1 VPIDPTLGLRIAID
15 TFWYNLLLNLAGL
28 HWGLLRGFIMMGY
41 IVEVINRWLA
51 QNAFSPLIQMTSDT
65 LQVAVGLA
73 FLVALFVLG
82 ITYLLAAIIRL
93 DVVSPRSAIVW
104 YIAGS
109 LFFAVGPSLYQG
121 MNDFRMTIA
130 EGFYLSALN
139 GLQGSV
145 GGAFGS
151 LGQVRSADLG
161 IGAICDHLGVYLPG
175 ATSAGR
181 IDGLDVALAYVRADG
196 PDVMGYPQPF
206 FSPGCPTHLF
216 HPLTGAYV
224 SPLPQEWYF
233 PGSYF
238 DVAQGPPLAFDTMT
252 DAQRAASIAIASS
265 SQGRLLTAW
274 PLVLFGVVEQLVYLL
289 ITIAQGLTFVSF
301 GVAILFAF
309 FKRTEAIANS
319 IVNQWI
325 ELIVQTVIIA
335 LIQALVVALFLA
347 GTTAGNG
354 MVVLGIGLVCLVF
367 MLITLWSGIKAVW
380 NSFNRLFGAFNQ
392 AAGGTILTPAQA
404 GSAAATAGLVAAG
417 GAVAIGSS
425 SLAGMT
431 AMDMGATRAQTA
443 GLTLGGV
450 TPLTSAARTLAYLPG
465 VRNTALGEAAE
476 QFVEGATTR
485 RVAGPV
491 LGMML
496 LTDRDPGAADYDDK
510 GRVIGR
516 PMLVPAV
523 GDLLDG
529 WTLPRGAKRKRGAL
543 PPDDEL
549 FEDEDGNLLSTF
561 TPSRSRRMGTFTPV
575 ATQPEGD
582 VANRSERER
591 QKSEYAAEMQGEEME
606 QHISETLR
614 ANKTQGTTDSATPSR
629 LDQVATRLES
639 GAEALAN
646 AARMQALVGQLK
658 VGGTENVAGV
668 LGDVLR
674 GLKIEQPGATG
685 IDNFA
690 LAERMAR
697 ALGVTPSGDSPV
709 IQQDL
714 ARFGLFADQALRLGV
729 DGAQAETVIRE
740 VKADGKLTDETR
752 TVLVEQVR
760 TEHGVSTATAENE
773 VGQLERAAR
782 LLPES
787 ITAFGVMNVPAVTV
801 DVQPQINVQ
810 VKGDESDDVQADAMR
825 QAAALAGS
833 GSVMGGQA

>member
-1 VPIDPTLGLRIAID
+1 
-15 TFWYNLLLNLAGL
+15 
-28 HWGLLRGFIMMGY
+28 
-41 IVEVINRWLA
+41 
-51 QNAFSPLIQMTSDT
+51 
-65 LQVAVGLA
+65 
-73 FLVALFVLG
+73 
-82 ITYLLAAIIRL
+82 
-93 DVVSPRSAIVW
+93 
-104 YIAGS
+104 
-109 LFFAVGPSLYQG
+109 
-121 MNDFRMTIA
+121 
-130 EGFYLSALN
+130 
-139 GLQGSV
+139 
-145 GGAFGS
+145 
-151 LGQVRSADLG
+151 
-161 IGAICDHLGVYLPG
+161 
-175 ATSAGR
+175 
-181 IDGLDVALAYVRADG
+181 
-196 PDVMGYPQPF
+196 
-206 FSPGCPTHLF
+206 
-216 HPLTGAYV
+216 
-224 SPLPQEWYF
+224 
-233 PGSYF
+233 
-238 DVAQGPPLAFDTMT
+238 MT

-289 ITIAQGLTFVSF
+289 ITIAQGLTFISF

-404 GSAAATAGLVAAG
+404 GGAAATAGLVAAG

-485 RVAGPV
+485 RLAGPV

-496 LTDRDPGAADYDDK
+496 LTDRDPGAADYDEK

-523 GDLLDG
+523 GEALEG

-549 FEDEDGNLLSTF
+549 FEDEDGNLVSTF
-561 TPSRSRRMGTFTPV
+561 TPSRPRRMGTFTPV
-575 ATQPEGD
+575 AQPEGD
-582 VANRSERER
+582 DVTRSERQR

-606 QHISETLR
+606 QHVSETLR
-614 ANKTQGTTDSATPSR
+614 ANQTPNTGDGAGASR
-629 LDQVATRLES
+629 LDQAATRLES
-639 GAEALAN
+639 GAETLAN
-646 AARMQALVGQLK
+646 AAQTQALIGQLK
-658 VGGTENVAGV
+658 VGGTDNVAGV

-685 IDNFA
+685 IGNFA

-697 ALGVTPSGDSPV
+697 ALGVTPNGDSPV

-714 ARFGLFADQALRLGV
+714 ARFGLFADGALRLGV
-729 DGAQAETVIRE
+729 NGTQAETVIRE
-740 VKADGKLTDETR
+740 VKADGSLSDETR
-752 TVLVEQVR
+752 AGLIEQVR
-760 TEHGVSTATAENE
+760 TERGVSTATAENE
-773 VGQLERAAR
+773 VGQLERSAR

-801 DVQPQINVQ
+801 DVQPQIDVQ
-810 VKGDESDDVQADAMR
+810 MNAGESDDVQADAMR
-825 QAAALAGS
+825 QASALAGS

>member
-1 VPIDPTLGLRIAID
+1 MPIDPTLGLRIAID
-15 TFWYNLLLNLAGL
+15 SFWYNLLLNLAGL

-51 QNAFSPLIQMTSDT
+51 QNAFSPLIQMTNET
-65 LQVAVGLA
+65 LEVAVGLA
-73 FLVALFVLG
+73 FVVALFVLG

-93 DVVSPRSAIVW
+93 DVVSPRSAIIW

-121 MNDFRMTIA
+121 MNDFRMTVA

-145 GGAFGS
+145 GGTFGS
-151 LGQVRSADLG
+151 LSQVQSADLG

-175 ATSAGR
+175 ATGAER
-181 IDGLDVALAYVRADG
+181 IDGLDVALAYLRADG

-206 FSPGCPTHLF
+206 FSPGCPPHLYN
-216 HPLTGAYV
+216 PLTGAYV
-224 SPLPQEWYF
+224 SPIPQEWYF

-252 DAQRAASIAIASS
+252 DAQRAASLAVASS

-274 PLVLFGVVEQLVYLL
+274 PLVLFGVVEQLVFLL
-289 ITIAQGLTFVSF
+289 ITIAQGLTFISF

-309 FKRTEAIANS
+309 FKRTESIANS

-347 GTTAGNG
+347 GTAAGNG
-354 MVVLGIGLVCLVF
+354 MVVLGVGLICLVF
-367 MLITLWSGIKAVW
+367 MLITLWSGVKAVW
-380 NSFNRLFGAFNQ
+380 NSFNRLFSAFSQ
-392 AAGGTILTPAQA
+392 AAGGTIITPAQA
-404 GSAAATAGLVAAG
+404 GSAAATAGVMAAG
-417 GAVAIGSS
+417 GALAIGSS

-476 QFVEGATTR
+476 QFLEGATTR

-496 LTDRDPGAADYDDK
+496 LTDRDPASADYDDK
-510 GRVIGR
+510 GRVVGR

-543 PPDDEL
+543 QPDDEL
-549 FEDEDGNLLSTF
+549 FEDEDGNLVSTF
-561 TPSRSRRMGTFTPV
+561 TPSRARRMGTFTPV
-575 ATQPEGD
+575 ATQPEDD
-582 VANRSERER
+582 VTSRERER

-614 ANKTQGTTDSATPSR
+614 ADKTQGTADSATTSR

-646 AARMQALVGQLK
+646 AARTQSLVGQLK
-658 VGGTENVAGV
+658 VGGSENVAGV

-674 GLKIEQPGATG
+674 GLKIEQPGATS

-690 LAERMAR
+690 VAERMAR
-697 ALGVTPSGDSPV
+697 ALGVTPSGSDPV

-729 DGAQAETVIRE
+729 NGSQAEAVIRE
-740 VKADGKLTDETR
+740 VKADGNLSDETR

-760 TEHGVSTATAENE
+760 NEQGVSTATAENE

-787 ITAFGVMNVPAVTV
+787 ITAFGMMNVPAVTV
-801 DVQPQINVQ
+801 DVQPQIDVQ
-810 VKGDESDDVQADAMR
+810 VNSDENNDEQAEPMR
-825 QAAALAGS
+825 QTAALAGS

>member
-1 VPIDPTLGLRIAID
+1 MPIDPTLGLRIAID
-15 TFWYNLLLNLAGL
+15 SFWYNLLLNLAGL

-51 QNAFSPLIQMTSDT
+51 QNAFSPLIQMTNDT
-65 LQVAVGLA
+65 LEVAVGLA

-109 LFFAVGPSLYQG
+109 MFFAVGPSLYQG
-121 MNDFRMTIA
+121 MNDFRMTVA

-145 GGAFGS
+145 GGTFGS
-151 LGQVRSADLG
+151 LSQVQSADLG
-161 IGAICDHLGVYLPG
+161 IGTICDHLGVYLPG
-175 ATSAGR
+175 ATDAGR
-181 IDGLDVALAYVRADG
+181 IDGLDVALAYLRADG

-206 FSPGCPTHLF
+206 YSPGCPTHLYN
-216 HPLTGAYV
+216 PLTGAYV
-224 SPLPQEWYF
+224 SPIPQEWYF

-238 DVAQGPPLAFDTMT
+238 DVAQGPALSFDIMT
-252 DAQRAASIAIASS
+252 DAQRAASIALASS

-274 PLVLFGVVEQLVYLL
+274 PLVLFGVVEQLVFLL
-289 ITIAQGLTFVSF
+289 ITIAQGLTFISF

-347 GTTAGNG
+347 GTAAGNG
-354 MVVLGIGLVCLVF
+354 MVVLGVGLICLVF
-367 MLITLWSGIKAVW
+367 MLITLWSGVKAVW
-380 NSFNRLFGAFNQ
+380 NSFNRLFSAFSQ
-392 AAGGTILTPAQA
+392 AAGGTIITPAQA
-404 GSAAATAGLVAAG
+404 GSAAATAGVMAAG
-417 GAVAIGSS
+417 GALAIGSS

-431 AMDMGATRAQTA
+431 AMDMGVTRAQTA
-443 GLTLGGV
+443 GLTFGGV

-510 GRVIGR
+510 GRVVGR
-516 PMLVPAV
+516 PMLVPAI
-523 GDLLDG
+523 GEMLDG
-529 WTLPRGAKRKRGAL
+529 WTLPRGAKRKRGTL
-543 PPDDEL
+543 PSEDEL
-549 FEDEDGNLLSTF
+549 FEDEDGNLVSTF
-561 TPSRSRRMGTFTPV
+561 TPSRPRRMGTFTPV
-575 ATQPEGD
+575 AQPED
-582 VANRSERER
+582 DSTSREHER

-614 ANKTQGTTDSATPSR
+614 TDKTGGATDSTTASR
-629 LDQVATRLES
+629 LDQAATRLEG

-646 AARMQALVGQLK
+646 AARTQALVGQLK
-658 VGGTENVAGV
+658 VGGAENVAGV

-690 LAERMAR
+690 LAERMGR
-697 ALGVTPSGDSPV
+697 AMGVTPSGDSPV

-729 DGAQAETVIRE
+729 NGSQAETVIRQ
-740 VKADGKLTDETR
+740 VKADGKLSDETR

-760 TEHGVSTATAENE
+760 SERGVSTATAENE

-787 ITAFGVMNVPAVTV
+787 ITAFGVMNVPAVTI
-801 DVQPQINVQ
+801 DVQPQIDVQ
-810 VKGDESDDVQADAMR
+810 VNNDDSDDAQAGAMR
-825 QAAALAGS
+825 QATAFAGS

>member
-1 VPIDPTLGLRIAID
+1 MPIDPTLGLRIAID

-28 HWGLLRGFIMMGY
+28 HWGLLRGFVMMGY

-65 LQVAVGLA
+65 LEVAVGLA

-93 DVVSPRSAIVW
+93 DVVSPRSAIIW

-145 GGAFGS
+145 GGTFGS
-151 LGQVRSADLG
+151 LGQVQSADLG

-175 ATSAGR
+175 ATGAGR

-206 FSPGCPTHLF
+206 FSPGCPTHLL

-289 ITIAQGLTFVSF
+289 ITIAQGLTFISF

-404 GSAAATAGLVAAG
+404 GSAAATAGVMAAG
-417 GAVAIGSS
+417 GALAIGSS

-450 TPLTSAARTLAYLPG
+450 TPLTSAARTLTYLPG

-496 LTDRDPGAADYDDK
+496 LTDRDPGAADYDEK

-523 GDLLDG
+523 GEALEG

-549 FEDEDGNLLSTF
+549 FEDEDGNLVSTF

-575 ATQPEGD
+575 ATQPED
-582 VANRSERER
+582 DATSRER

-614 ANKTQGTTDSATPSR
+614 AIGTPNTGDGTSTSR
-629 LDQVATRLES
+629 LDQAATRLES

-646 AARMQALVGQLK
+646 AARTQALVGQLK
-658 VGGTENVAGV
+658 VSGTDNVAGV

-674 GLKIEQPGATG
+674 GLKIEQPGAIG

-697 ALGVTPSGDSPV
+697 ALGVTPSGDSLI

-729 DGAQAETVIRE
+729 GGTQAEAVIRE
-740 VKADGKLTDETR
+740 VKAEGSLSDATR
-752 TVLVEQVR
+752 AVLVEQVR
-760 TEHGVSTATAENE
+760 TERGVSTATAENE

-782 LLPES
+782 LQPES
-787 ITAFGVMNVPAVTV
+787 ITAFGVMNVPAVMV
-801 DVQPQINVQ
+801 DVQPQVDVQ
-810 VKGDESDDVQADAMR
+810 VNNGESDDAQADAMR

>member
-1 VPIDPTLGLRIAID
+1 MPIDPTLGLRIAID
-15 TFWYNLLLNLAGL
+15 SFWYNLLLNLAGL

-51 QNAFSPLIQMTSDT
+51 QNAFSPLIQMTNDT
-65 LQVAVGLA
+65 LEVAVGLA
-73 FLVALFVLG
+73 FVVALFVLG

-93 DVVSPRSAIVW
+93 DVVSPRSAILW

-121 MNDFRMTIA
+121 MNDFRMTVA

-145 GGAFGS
+145 GGTFGS
-151 LGQVRSADLG
+151 LSQVQSADLG

-175 ATSAGR
+175 ATGAGR
-181 IDGLDVALAYVRADG
+181 IDGLDVALAYLRADG

-206 FSPGCPTHLF
+206 FSPGCPPHF
-216 HPLTGAYV
+216 FNPLTGAYV
-224 SPLPQEWYF
+224 SPIPQEWYF

-238 DVAQGPPLAFDTMT
+238 DVNQGAALSFDILT
-252 DAQRAASIAIASS
+252 DAERAASIAVASS

-274 PLVLFGVVEQLVYLL
+274 PLVLFGVVEQLVFLL
-289 ITIAQGLTFVSF
+289 ITIAQGLTFISF

-347 GTTAGNG
+347 GTAAGNG
-354 MVVLGIGLVCLVF
+354 MVVLGVGLICLVF
-367 MLITLWSGIKAVW
+367 MLITLWSGVKAVW
-380 NSFNRLFGAFNQ
+380 NSFNRLFSAFSQ

-404 GSAAATAGLVAAG
+404 GGAAGTAGVMAAG

-443 GLTLGGV
+443 GLTLGSV

-476 QFVEGATTR
+476 QFLEGATTR

-496 LTDRDPGAADYDDK
+496 LSDRDPGAADYDDK
-510 GRVIGR
+510 GRMIGR

-523 GDLLDG
+523 GEMLEG
-529 WTLPRGAKRKRGAL
+529 WTLPREAKRKPGAQ
-543 PPDDEL
+543 PPEDDL
-549 FEDEDGNLLSTF
+549 FVDEAGDIVSTF
-561 TPSRSRRMGTFTPV
+561 TPSRPRRMGTFTPV
-575 ATQPEGD
+575 AQPDDEATSRD
-582 VANRSERER
+582 RER

-606 QHISETLR
+606 QHISDTLR
-614 ANKTQGTTDSATPSR
+614 ANPTPNLGDGASASR

-639 GAEALAN
+639 GAEALAT
-646 AARMQALVGQLK
+646 AARSQTLVGQLK
-658 VGGTENVAGV
+658 VGGTDNVAGV

-697 ALGVTPSGDSPV
+697 AMGVTPSGNSPV

-729 DGAQAETVIRE
+729 NGSQAETVIRE
-740 VKADGKLTDETR
+740 VKADGKLSDKTR

-760 TEHGVSTATAENE
+760 SERGVSAATAEHE
-773 VGQLERAAR
+773 VAGLERAAR

-810 VKGDESDDVQADAMR
+810 VNNEESDNSDAMR
-825 QAAALAGS
+825 QAPALAGS

>member
-1 VPIDPTLGLRIAID
+1 MPIDPTLGLRIAID
-15 TFWYNLLLNLAGL
+15 GFWYNLLLNLAGL

-51 QNAFSPLIQMTSDT
+51 QNAFSPLIQMTNDT
-65 LQVAVGLA
+65 LEVAVGLA
-73 FLVALFVLG
+73 FVVALFVLG

-93 DVVSPRSAIVW
+93 DVVSPRSAIIW

-121 MNDFRMTIA
+121 MNDFRMTVA
-130 EGFYLSALN
+130 EGFYLSALS

-145 GGAFGS
+145 GGTFGS
-151 LGQVRSADLG
+151 LAQVQSADLG

-175 ATSAGR
+175 ATGAGR
-181 IDGLDVALAYVRADG
+181 IDGLDVALAYLRADG

-206 FSPGCPTHLF
+206 YSPGCPTHLF
-216 HPLTGAYV
+216 NPLTGAYV
-224 SPLPQEWYF
+224 SPIPQEWHF

-238 DVAQGPPLAFDTMT
+238 DVNQGAALSFDTMT
-252 DAQRAASIAIASS
+252 DAQRAASLAVASS

-274 PLVLFGVVEQLVYLL
+274 PLVLFGVVEQLVFLL
-289 ITIAQGLTFVSF
+289 ITIAQGLTFISF

-354 MVVLGIGLVCLVF
+354 MVVLGVGLICLVF
-367 MLITLWSGIKAVW
+367 MLITLWSGVKAVW
-380 NSFNRLFGAFNQ
+380 NSFNRLFSAFSQ
-392 AAGGTILTPAQA
+392 AAGGTIITPAQA
-404 GSAAATAGLVAAG
+404 GSAAATAGVMAAG

-476 QFVEGATTR
+476 QFLEGATTR
-485 RVAGPV
+485 RVAGPA

-496 LTDRDPGAADYDDK
+496 MTDRDPASADYDDK
-510 GRVIGR
+510 GRVVGR

-529 WTLPRGAKRKRGAL
+529 WTLPRGAKRKRGVL

-549 FEDEDGNLLSTF
+549 FEDEDGTLVSTF

-575 ATQPEGD
+575 ATQPED
-582 VANRSERER
+582 DDRDR

-614 ANKTQGTTDSATPSR
+614 ANPTPNTGDGTSASR
-629 LDQVATRLES
+629 LDQAATRLES

-646 AARMQALVGQLK
+646 AARTQSLVGQLK
-658 VGGTENVAGV
+658 VGGSENVAGV

-674 GLKIEQPGATG
+674 GLKIEQPNTQG

-697 ALGVTPSGDSPV
+697 AMGVTPSGNEPV

-714 ARFGLFADQALRLGV
+714 ARFGLFADQALQLGV
-729 DGAQAETVIRE
+729 NGSQAEAVIRE
-740 VKADGKLTDETR
+740 VKADGTLSDETR

-760 TEHGVSTATAENE
+760 NEQGVSTATAENE

-782 LLPES
+782 LLPEN
-787 ITAFGVMNVPAVTV
+787 ITAFGMMNVPAVTV
-801 DVQPQINVQ
+801 DVQPQIDVQ
-810 VKGDESDDVQADAMR
+810 VNSDESDDAQADAMR
-825 QAAALAGS
+825 SAAALAGS

>member
-1 VPIDPTLGLRIAID
+1 MPIDPTLGLRIAID

-65 LQVAVGLA
+65 LEVAVGLA

-121 MNDFRMTIA
+121 MNDFRMTVA

-151 LGQVRSADLG
+151 LGQVQSADLG

-175 ATSAGR
+175 ATGAGR

-216 HPLTGAYV
+216 HPLTGAYI

-289 ITIAQGLTFVSF
+289 ITIAQGLTFISF

-380 NSFNRLFGAFNQ
+380 NSFNRLFGAFSQ

-404 GSAAATAGLVAAG
+404 GSAAATAGVMAAG

-443 GLTLGGV
+443 GLTLGGI
-450 TPLTSAARTLAYLPG
+450 TPLTSAARTLTYLPG

-523 GDLLDG
+523 GEALEG
-529 WTLPRGAKRKRGAL
+529 WTLPRGAKRKRGGL

-549 FEDEDGNLLSTF
+549 FEDEDGNLVSTF
-561 TPSRSRRMGTFTPV
+561 TPSRSHRMGTFTPV
-575 ATQPEGD
+575 ATQPED
-582 VANRSERER
+582 DATSRER
-591 QKSEYAAEMQGEEME
+591 QKNEYAAEMQGEEME

-614 ANKTQGTTDSATPSR
+614 ANRTPSTGDGTGVSR
-629 LDQVATRLES
+629 LDQVAARLES

-646 AARMQALVGQLK
+646 AARTQALVGQLK
-658 VGGTENVAGV
+658 VGGTENMAGV

-674 GLKIEQPGATG
+674 GLKIDQPGATG

-697 ALGVTPSGDSPV
+697 AMGVTPSSDSPV

-714 ARFGLFADQALRLGV
+714 ARFGLFADQALRMGV
-729 DGAQAETVIRE
+729 GGTQAEAVIRE
-740 VKADGKLTDETR
+740 VKTDGKLSGETR

-760 TEHGVSTATAENE
+760 TERGVSTATAENE
-773 VGQLERAAR
+773 VGQLERSAR

-810 VKGDESDDVQADAMR
+810 VNAGESDDAQADAMQ

>member
-1 VPIDPTLGLRIAID
+1 MPIDPTLGLRIAID
-15 TFWYNLLLNLAGL
+15 SFWYNLLLNLAGL

-51 QNAFSPLIQMTSDT
+51 QNAFSPLIQMTNDT
-65 LQVAVGLA
+65 LEVAIGLA
-73 FLVALFVLG
+73 FVVALFVLG

-93 DVVSPRSAIVW
+93 DVVSPRSAILW

-121 MNDFRMTIA
+121 MNDFRMTVA

-145 GGAFGS
+145 GGTFGS
-151 LGQVRSADLG
+151 LSQVQSADLG

-175 ATSAGR
+175 ATGAGR
-181 IDGLDVALAYVRADG
+181 IDGLDVALAYLRADG

-206 FSPGCPTHLF
+206 FSPGCPPHF
-216 HPLTGAYV
+216 FNPLTGAYV
-224 SPLPQEWYF
+224 SSIPQEWYF
-233 PGSYF
+233 PGSFF
-238 DVAQGPPLAFDTMT
+238 DVNQGAALSFDILT
-252 DAQRAASIAIASS
+252 DAERAASIAVASS

-274 PLVLFGVVEQLVYLL
+274 PLVLFGVVEQLVFLL
-289 ITIAQGLTFVSF
+289 ITIAQGLTFISF

-347 GTTAGNG
+347 GTAAGNG
-354 MVVLGIGLVCLVF
+354 MVVLGVGLICLVF
-367 MLITLWSGIKAVW
+367 MLITLWSGVKAVW
-380 NSFNRLFGAFNQ
+380 NSFNRLFSAFSQ

-404 GSAAATAGLVAAG
+404 GGAVATAGVMAAG

-431 AMDMGATRAQTA
+431 TMDMGATRAQTA

-476 QFVEGATTR
+476 QFLEGATTR

-496 LTDRDPGAADYDDK
+496 LSDRDPGAADYDEK
-510 GRVIGR
+510 GRVVGR

-523 GDLLDG
+523 GEMLEG
-529 WTLPRGAKRKRGAL
+529 WTLPSGAKRKPNAL
-543 PPDDEL
+543 TPEDDL
-549 FEDEDGNLLSTF
+549 FEDEAGDIISTF
-561 TPSRSRRMGTFTPV
+561 TPSRPRRMGTFTPV
-575 ATQPEGD
+575 AKPEDEATSGD
-582 VANRSERER
+582 RER

-606 QHISETLR
+606 QHISDTLR
-614 ANKTQGTTDSATPSR
+614 ANRTPNTGDSAGTSR

-639 GAEALAN
+639 GAEALA
-646 AARMQALVGQLK
+646 GQLK
-658 VGGTENVAGV
+658 VSGTENVAGV

-674 GLKIEQPGATG
+674 GLKSEQPSATG

-697 ALGVTPSGDSPV
+697 VMGVTPSGDNPV

-729 DGAQAETVIRE
+729 NGSQAESVIRE
-740 VKADGKLTDETR
+740 VKTEGSLRDETR
-752 TVLVEQVR
+752 AGLVEQVR
-760 TEHGVSTATAENE
+760 SERGVSTATAENE
-773 VGQLERAAR
+773 VGQLEHAAR

-787 ITAFGVMNVPAVTV
+787 ITAFGVMNVPAVSV
-801 DVQPQINVQ
+801 NVQPQIDVQ
-810 VKGDESDDVQADAMR
+810 VNGDESDDAMR

>member
-51 QNAFSPLIQMTSDT
+51 QNAFSPLIQMTNDT
-65 LQVAVGLA
+65 LEVAVGLA

-151 LGQVRSADLG
+151 LGQVQSADLG

-175 ATSAGR
+175 ATGAGR

-216 HPLTGAYV
+216 NPLTGAYV

-252 DAQRAASIAIASS
+252 DAQRAASIALASS

-289 ITIAQGLTFVSF
+289 ITIAQGLTFISF

-347 GTTAGNG
+347 GTAAGNG

-392 AAGGTILTPAQA
+392 AAGGTIVTPAQA
-404 GSAAATAGLVAAG
+404 GGAAATAGLVAAG
-417 GAVAIGSS
+417 GALAIGSS

-450 TPLTSAARTLAYLPG
+450 TPLTSAARTLTYLPG

-496 LTDRDPGAADYDDK
+496 LTDRDPGSADYDEK

-523 GDLLDG
+523 GEALEG

-549 FEDEDGNLLSTF
+549 FEDEDGNLVSTF
-561 TPSRSRRMGTFTPV
+561 TPSRPRRMGTFTPV
-575 ATQPEGD
+575 SQAEGNDAT
-582 VANRSERER
+582 RSERER

-614 ANKTQGTTDSATPSR
+614 ANRTPSTGDGTSVSR
-629 LDQVATRLES
+629 LDQAATRLES

-646 AARMQALVGQLK
+646 AARTQALVGQLK
-658 VGGTENVAGV
+658 VGGTENIAGV

-690 LAERMAR
+690 LAERMGR
-697 ALGVTPSGDSPV
+697 AIGVTPSGDSPV

-729 DGAQAETVIRE
+729 NGTQAETVIRE
-740 VKADGKLTDETR
+740 VKAEGSLRDETR

-760 TEHGVSTATAENE
+760 SERGVSTATAENE

-787 ITAFGVMNVPAVTV
+787 ITAFGVMNVPAVAV
-801 DVQPQINVQ
+801 DVQPQIDVHVNS
-810 VKGDESDDVQADAMR
+810 DEKDDAQADAMR
-825 QAAALAGS
+825 QASALAGS